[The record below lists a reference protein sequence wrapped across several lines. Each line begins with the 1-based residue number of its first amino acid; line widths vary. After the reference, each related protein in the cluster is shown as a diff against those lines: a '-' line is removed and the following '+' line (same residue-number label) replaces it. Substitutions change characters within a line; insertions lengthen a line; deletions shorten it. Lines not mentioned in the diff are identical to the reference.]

1 MMRAKLTPLGM
12 AYRLLASLEERMAV
26 AEGEE
31 LDYLEPRHM
40 NLGMQINAMEQDQY
54 EARASSTEE
63 KK

>member
-1 MMRAKLTPLGM
+1 MMHAKLTPLGM
-12 AYRLLASLEERMAV
+12 AYRLLACLEQRMAV

-31 LDYLEPRHM
+31 LDYLEMRHM

-54 EARASSTEE
+54 EADASLKE